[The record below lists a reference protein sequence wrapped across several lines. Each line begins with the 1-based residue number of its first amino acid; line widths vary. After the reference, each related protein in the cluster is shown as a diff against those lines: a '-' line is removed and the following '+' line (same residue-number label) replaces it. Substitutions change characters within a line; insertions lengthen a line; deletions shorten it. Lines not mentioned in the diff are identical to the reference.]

1 MRIKE
6 HIIADINSKEFDK
19 NRNKYINEL
28 LSIYYSEKKLNET
41 LPSLIFNA
49 KNLKIVDGLTTH
61 LKFTQEHISR
71 LETFFKSINQ
81 NY

>member
-6 HIIADINSKEFDK
+6 HIITDINSKESDK
-19 NRNKYINEL
+19 DRNKFINEL

-41 LPSLIFNA
+41 LPTMIFKA
-49 KNLKIVDGLTTH
+49 KNSKIVDGLTTH
-61 LKFTQEHISR
+61 LKFTQEHILR

-81 NY
+81 CY